1 VKLSRNCH
9 FPVKKFVATTTG
21 QRASSNCLTLNFQE
35 DMTPR
40 TFVLLAGERFKL
52 ILTFSVSGLSRFLIR
67 SFSTEG
73 CDTAAKIPEFRFVLF
88 MIPIRMYMLAFSG
101 IGVAFAGYALLR
113 RKPKTAEEVER
124 ARRDWLN
131 SIGRITDGTV
141 IDVQE
146 IVPEGGNAA
155 TMLIYQYD
163 VAGVSYEAS
172 QDVTYLRQWINL
184 HSCRLGLPTSV
195 KYDSRNPGNSM
206 VISEGWVGLR
216 Q

>member
-1 VKLSRNCH
+1 MI
-9 FPVKKFVATTTG
+9 
-21 QRASSNCLTLNFQE
+21 TL
-35 DMTPR
+35 R
-40 TFVLLAGERFKL
+40 LYALVLCAA
-52 ILTFSVSGLSRFLIR
+52 GLSL
-67 SFSTEG
+67 G
-73 CDTAAKIPEFRFVLF
+73 
-88 MIPIRMYMLAFSG
+88 
-101 IGVAFAGYALLR
+101 GYALLR
-113 RKPKTAEEVER
+113 RKPKTAEELEKER
-124 ARRDWLN
+124 RNWLN
-131 SIGRITDGTV
+131 TIGRITDGTV

-146 IVPEGGNAA
+146 LSPDGNRAS